1 LGSGIAAERPR
12 ILAEARAAREARR
25 KTSTMNWL
33 IGIALLMVAL
43 AAVVGV
49 LLWKILQL
57 NNTIKARKADQ
68 KPAAAG
74 AGGESGASSEPAAPP
89 PWAGAKNAKTTVFVF
104 PTLVVQDSTEVEH
117 RYRLSFEDFNIG
129 RAGDNELV
137 IAKPEV
143 APHHARITLDEHG
156 YTLRDL
162 GSDSGVTVNG
172 EKIRETHRLQHMD
185 SVEIGGARITFEAI

>member
-1 LGSGIAAERPR
+1 
-12 ILAEARAAREARR
+12 
-25 KTSTMNWL
+25 MNWL
-33 IGIALLMVAL
+33 YGIALLMVAF

-57 NNTIKARKADQ
+57 NTTIKARQAKQ
-68 KPAAAG
+68 SPAATPG
-74 AGGESGASSEPAAPP
+74 DSGSGASGENGVPP
-89 PWAGAKNAKTTVFVF
+89 PWAGAKNAKTTIFVF

-117 RYRLSFEDFNIG
+117 SYRLSFEDFNIG

-162 GSDSGVTVNG
+162 GSESGVVVNG
-172 EKIRETHRLQHMD
+172 EKIRQTHRLQHMD
-185 SVEIGGARITFEAI
+185 SVEIGGATITFEAI

>member
-1 LGSGIAAERPR
+1 
-12 ILAEARAAREARR
+12 
-25 KTSTMNWL
+25 MNWL
-33 IGIALLMVAL
+33 YGIVLLMVAF

-57 NNTIKARKADQ
+57 NNTIKARKAKQ
-68 KPAAAG
+68 GSEAVPGGSGG
-74 AGGESGASSEPAAPP
+74 AASSDVGPPP

-162 GSDSGVTVNG
+162 GSDSGIVVNG
-172 EKIRETHRLQHMD
+172 QRIRETHRLQHMD
-185 SVEIGGARITFEAI
+185 SVEIGGATITFEAI

>member
-1 LGSGIAAERPR
+1 
-12 ILAEARAAREARR
+12 
-25 KTSTMNWL
+25 MNWL
-33 IGIALLMVAL
+33 IGIGLLMVAL

-57 NNTIKARKADQ
+57 NNTIKARKVES
-68 KPAAAG
+68 KPSEAP
-74 AGGESGASSEPAAPP
+74 AGGSGAASESATPP

-185 SVEIGGARITFEAI
+185 SVEIGGAKITFEAI